1 MIKAYFADLSH
12 TAQGVMSKIFPIGVA
27 TVAAYARQELGD
39 QLEIKLFKLPKE
51 LNRALCSGIPDFLC
65 LSNYAWNLQ
74 IANAF
79 AKAVK
84 KKKPKT
90 VVVLGGPNFP
100 DSEEERCIFLK
111 KYF

>member
-39 QLEIKLFKLPKE
+39 QLELKLFKLPEE
-51 LNRALCSGIPDFLC
+51 LNKALCSDIPDILC

-79 AKAVK
+79 AQAVK
-84 KKKPKT
+84 KENPET
-90 VVVLGGPNFP
+90 VVVFGGPNFP
-100 DSEEERCIFLK
+100 DSEEERGIF
-111 KYF
+111 